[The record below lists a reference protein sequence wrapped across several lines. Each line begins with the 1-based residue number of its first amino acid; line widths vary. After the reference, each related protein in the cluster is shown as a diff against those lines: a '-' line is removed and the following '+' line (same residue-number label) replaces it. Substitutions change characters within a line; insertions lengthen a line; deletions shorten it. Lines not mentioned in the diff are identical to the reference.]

1 MRSSQPESF
10 DVHSE
15 LARLLTKKPLDIDLK
30 RDNLSNKL
38 DSENFKKLHTDDI
51 AKKENSDDDK
61 IAEIQNVRKPLNSI
75 NANSAIN
82 TLNKNDSK
90 SSTQNLHT
98 LKSNKSKRG
107 KDNFYYQKE
116 IKKLKKENKILKREL
131 KVNYKNAL
139 KSENTINKYEDIL
152 KSVFTPGQIK
162 VLENAKQG
170 TTKWCTEDIVSAI
183 SLKSI
188 SPRAYQYLRNT
199 MKIPLPCFSTLRKW
213 IQRVEL
219 KRV

>member
-1 MRSSQPESF
+1 M
-10 DVHSE
+10 
-15 LARLLTKKPLDIDLK
+15 
-30 RDNLSNKL
+30 
-38 DSENFKKLHTDDI
+38 
-51 AKKENSDDDK
+51 
-61 IAEIQNVRKPLNSI
+61 
-75 NANSAIN
+75 
-82 TLNKNDSK
+82 
-90 SSTQNLHT
+90 
-98 LKSNKSKRG
+98 RG

-139 KSENTINKYEDIL
+139 KSENTINKYEAML

-162 VLENAKQG
+162 VLGNAKQG

-199 MKIPLPCFSTLRKW
+199 MKILYHVFQHLENGYKEW
-213 IQRVEL
+213 N
-219 KRV
+219 